1 MNRCAF
7 VSAAVLVC
15 ALALSPVLTAQTAK
29 PTPATSSGSTAPAAP
44 AKFVPMVTGIASI
57 EVIQS
62 PPKRQGSDIVTS
74 SRSRTCPPVRS
85 ASFASTSTGTTR
97 TEAVTGDT
105 ETVKRIL
112 PGEIVE
118 ITMKSPASRISAQ
131 PVRIQP
137 EQRQPQGQCEGGQ
150 EIHRG
155 RYSEEVAVQSGF
167 GPAPSVVRVLQCAH
181 DRRSSAFPPASSA
194 SIPTHGG

>member
-15 ALALSPVLTAQTAK
+15 ALAFSPVLTAQTAK

-44 AKFVPMVTGIASI
+44 AKFVPMVTGVASI

-62 PPKRQGSDIVTS
+62 PPKRQGSDIVTLLRIKNVS
-74 SRSRTCPPVRS
+74 SGAIGLLRVD
-85 ASFASTSTGTTR
+85 
-97 TEAVTGDT
+97 ELWYDKDLKQVTGDT

-118 ITMKSPASRISAQ
+118 ITMKSPAKPNLSRSQYAFSQ
-131 PVRIQP
+131 NSGNHKVDAKAVKKFT
-137 EQRQPQGQCEGGQ
+137 GGDT
-150 EIHRG
+150 
-155 RYSEEVAVQSGF
+155 AKK
-167 GPAPSVVRVLQCAH
+167 
-181 DRRSSAFPPASSA
+181 
-194 SIPTHGG
+194 